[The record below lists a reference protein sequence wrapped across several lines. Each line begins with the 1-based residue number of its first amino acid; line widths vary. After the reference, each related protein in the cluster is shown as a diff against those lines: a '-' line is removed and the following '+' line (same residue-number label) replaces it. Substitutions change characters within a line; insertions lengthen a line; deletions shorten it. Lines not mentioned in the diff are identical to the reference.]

1 MVTNNTPNST
11 RRCPYCGEEI
21 KAEAKK
27 CRYCGEWLNKE
38 AKERKQIVMATSNTM
53 QTTTEAQENRE
64 SQPHSAFSV
73 IWKIALVV
81 FILLWAHGTVPTEKE
96 HRESIKEEVRNLVH
110 DKAYEGSKSAGAG
123 TLLSMAFSGIIPD
136 VAIDKLFESSNT
148 LKFSDGWFM
157 SECYLINDSNPSG
170 TLASIGMF
178 GLVIPLLDWDETRFI
193 TDEEKQQL
201 FDN

>member
-1 MVTNNTPNST
+1 MNDTPNKT
-11 RRCPYCGEEI
+11 KRCPYCGEEI

-27 CRYCGEWLNKE
+27 CRYCGEWLDKD
-38 AKERKQIVMATSNTM
+38 AKERKQVVSTVHNTA
-53 QTTTEAQENRE
+53 QTTTAVQEKEE
-64 SQPHSAFSV
+64 SQSHSAFSV
-73 IWKIALVV
+73 IWKIAIIV
-81 FILLWAHGTVPTEKE
+81 FILLWAHGTVPTEEE
-96 HRESIKEEVRNLVH
+96 HRQSIKEEVRDLVH
-110 DKAYEGSKSAGAG
+110 DRAYEGAKSAGAG
-123 TLLSMAFSGIIPD
+123 TFWSMAVSGIIPD

-178 GLVIPLLDWDETRFI
+178 GVVFPLLDWDETRFI
-193 TDEEKQQL
+193 TDEDKQQL